1 MVRREGFEP
10 PTHALEG
17 HCSIQL
23 SYRRTPIFTAEHRKN
38 QKAAY
43 YRVSPASSTSVQP
56 QFKLK
61 LCVRAE
67 SIQTIRQRTCQ

>member
-23 SYRRTPIFTAEHRKN
+23 SYRRTRIFTAEHRKN

-43 YRVSPASSTSVQP
+43 YRVSSTSSTSRPVIVPHQLR
-56 QFKLK
+56 QFAKE
-61 LCVRAE
+61 RANALA
-67 SIQTIRQRTCQ
+67 